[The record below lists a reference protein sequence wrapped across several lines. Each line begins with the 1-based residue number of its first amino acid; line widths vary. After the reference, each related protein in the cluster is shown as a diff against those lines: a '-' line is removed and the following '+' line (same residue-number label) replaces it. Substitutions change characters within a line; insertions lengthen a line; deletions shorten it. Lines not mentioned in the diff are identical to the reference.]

1 MPAFTL
7 STGAFFFFAVR
18 LLALTSSDPDG
29 LNLIPT
35 VTWYRRAEQPIR
47 MALWYCQN
55 GTASIL
61 GAFFVWALSHGS
73 PKLHVYQITFL
84 FTGGLTLL
92 FVPVAWFF
100 WDEKPAKAKFLSPED
115 RLKAVE
121 RLKSNQTSSTSTKFR
136 KLRMLDRTLSG

>member
-7 STGAFFFFAVR
+7 STGSFFSLSFPIELVR
-18 LLALTSSDPDG
+18 TNLTLASFCPR
-29 LNLIPT
+29 I
-35 VTWYRRAEQPIR
+35 VTWYRRAEQPLR

-92 FVPVAWFF
+92 FVPVAWLF
-100 WDEKPAKAKFLSPED
+100 WDEKPEKAKFLSPED

-121 RLKSNQTSSTSTKFR
+121 RLKANQTSSANKKFGTSFFGTP
-136 KLRMLDRTLSG
+136 

>member
-1 MPAFTL
+1 
-7 STGAFFFFAVR
+7 
-18 LLALTSSDPDG
+18 
-29 LNLIPT
+29 
-35 VTWYRRAEQPIR
+35 

-92 FVPVAWFF
+92 FVPVAWLF
-100 WDEKPAKAKFLSPED
+100 WDEKPEKAKFLSPED

-121 RLKSNQTSSTSTKFR
+121 RLKANQTSSANKKFGTSAFGT
-136 KLRMLDRTLSG
+136 RTASSTETIQRRLVAD